1 MLFYSRVHCSKSFT
15 PMSSQ
20 FSLLQKKR
28 FGPFFLTQF
37 LGAFN
42 DNVFK
47 NSLLILI
54 AFRVAAED
62 SNMLVNLSAG
72 LFILPFFLFSA
83 TAGQLAD
90 KYEKSQLIRWI
101 KIAEILIMAGAVIAL
116 LCDSLEALVG
126 LLFLMG
132 IQSAFFGPVK
142 YGILPQ
148 HLKEEE
154 LVGGNGLVEMGTFLA
169 ILIGT
174 ILGGVLIGMG
184 DVGVRLVSIVLI
196 VTAGLGYLASRQIPM
211 GPPSDPRLEINWN
224 PLSETWKIFQFTR
237 RNRTVFLSILGI
249 SWFWFY
255 GALLLAQ
262 LPNYAKVTL
271 GGNEQVVTLLLAL
284 FSVGVGIGS
293 MLCERLCAS
302 KVEIGLVPFGSI
314 GMTLFGI
321 DLYFSQPELVGSSLL
336 GALEFARSAGSW
348 RVAVDL
354 VGFGI
359 FGGFYI
365 VPLYAL
371 IQQRSKRS
379 HLSRVVAG
387 NNVLNALFMVAASLL
402 AIGLLGQGLSIP
414 GLFLLAAIFNA
425 IVAVYIYTLVPEFL
439 MRFLIWILIHSIY
452 RVRAEGLQNIPDEGP
467 AVLISNHVSFVDA
480 LIIGGSVR
488 RPVRFVMDHQIFKI
502 PVLSFIFR
510 TARTI
515 PIASAREDPV
525 LLTRAFDEIAKA
537 LEDGDLVCIFPEGR
551 LTPDGELS
559 VFRTGIEQIIRRTP
573 VPVVPMALQGLW
585 DSVLS
590 RKGGRALSR
599 FPRRL
604 WFPVNLMAIEPVEP
618 EVVRSRELQVLV
630 QELRG
635 GLR

>member
-1 MLFYSRVHCSKSFT
+1 
-15 PMSSQ
+15 MSSQ

-62 SNMLVNLSAG
+62 SNTLVNLSAG

-184 DVGVRLVSIVLI
+184 DVGVRWVSIVLI
-196 VTAGLGYLASRQIPM
+196 VTASLGYLASRQIPM
-211 GPPSDPRLEINWN
+211 GPPSDPGLEINWN

-314 GMTLFGI
+314 GMTLFGM

-336 GALEFARSAGSW
+336 GALEFALSAGSW

-604 WFPVNLMAIEPVEP
+604 WFPVNLLAIEPVEP

-630 QELRG
+630 QGLRG
-635 GLR
+635 DLL

>member
-1 MLFYSRVHCSKSFT
+1 MT
-15 PMSSQ
+15 SQ
-20 FSLLQKKR
+20 FSLLGKKR

-54 AFRVAAED
+54 AFRVTAEQ
-62 SNMLVNLSAG
+62 SNTLVNLSAG

-101 KIAEILIMAGAVIAL
+101 KVAEILIMGGAVVAL
-116 LCDSLEALVG
+116 LCDSLEALVA

-169 ILIGT
+169 ILLGT
-174 ILGGVLIGMG
+174 ILGGVLIGLG
-184 DVGVRLVSIVLI
+184 EVGVRMVAAVLI
-196 VTAGLGYLASRQIPM
+196 ATAGLGYLASRRIPA
-211 GPPSDPRLEINWN
+211 GPAADPGLKINWN
-224 PLSETWKIFQFTR
+224 PLTETWRIFQFTR
-237 RNRTVFLSILGI
+237 TNRTVFLSILGI

-262 LPNYAKVTL
+262 LPNYAKLTL

-284 FSVGVGIGS
+284 FSVGIGVGS

-314 GMTLFGI
+314 GMTLFGV
-321 DLYFSQPELVGSSLL
+321 DLYFSQPELVGSTLL
-336 GALEFARSAGSW
+336 GAMEFARSAGSW
-348 RVAVDL
+348 RVAMDL

-371 IQQRSKRS
+371 IQQRSQRS

-402 AIGLLGQGLSIP
+402 AITLLGQGLSIP

-439 MRFLIWILIHSIY
+439 MRFLIWILIHSVY
-452 RVRAEGLQNIPDEGP
+452 RVRTEGLQNIPDRGP
-467 AVLISNHVSFVDA
+467 AVLVCNHVSFVDA

-488 RPVRFVMDHQIFKI
+488 RPIRFVMDHQIFKI

-515 PIASAREDPV
+515 PIASARADPA
-525 LLTRAFDEIAKA
+525 LLSQAFDDIAQA
-537 LEDGDLVCIFPEGR
+537 LEDGDLVCIFPEGK

-559 VFRTGIEQIIRRTP
+559 GFRSGIEQIIKRTP
-573 VPVVPMALQGLW
+573 VTVVPMALQGLW

-590 RKGGRALSR
+590 RKGGRAMARL
-599 FPRRL
+599 PRRA
-604 WFPVNLMAIEPVEP
+604 WSPVNLKATDAVAPSRVRAADLQD
-618 EVVRSRELQVLV
+618 VVQR
-630 QELRG
+630 LRG
-635 GLR
+635 DSR